1 MTTQVA
7 APSLKGVR
15 LVQSLDAEALD
26 RLEKQCRWRRYGANE
41 QILDRDDENRDV
53 LFVVE
58 GSVRVV
64 NFSLSGREIS
74 YANIPQGGFFGELAA
89 IDGQARSASV
99 VATEKC
105 LLATI
110 PPQAFISLVRDHPD
124 VSLEVMRRMAR
135 IIRICDDRIMDLST
149 LGAVQR
155 VYVEL
160 MRMGKPDPAGTSAL
174 AIFPVPAHKDI
185 ASRASTTRETV
196 ARVISQL
203 TAAGILERRDKALY
217 VIDPARLN
225 ELASRLEEGRGDL
238 AR

>member
-1 MTTQVA
+1 MTQQAT
-7 APSLKGVR
+7 PSLGAVR
-15 LVQSLDAEALD
+15 LLESLNADALQ
-26 RLEKQCRWRRYGANE
+26 RLEKHCRWRRYGASE
-41 QILDRDDENRDV
+41 QILDRDDDNRDV

-64 NFSLSGREIS
+64 NFSLSGREVS

-89 IDGQARSASV
+89 IDGQPRSASV
-99 VATEKC
+99 VAIEKC
-105 LLATI
+105 LLATV
-110 PPQAFISLVRDHPD
+110 PPQTFTALLRENPD
-124 VSLEVMRRMAR
+124 LALEVMRRLAR

-160 MRMGKPDPAGTSAL
+160 LRMGKADPAGTGAL
-174 AIFPVPAHKDI
+174 AIFPLPAHKDI
-185 ASRASTTRETV
+185 AARASTTRETV

-203 TAAGILERRDKALY
+203 TSATIVERRDKALY
-217 VIDPARLN
+217 ILDPARLK
-225 ELASRLEEGRGDL
+225 ELASRLEEGRGDDF

>member
-1 MTTQVA
+1 MTQQAT
-7 APSLKGVR
+7 PSLKAVR
-15 LVQSLDAEALD
+15 LLESLNAEALE
-26 RLEKQCRWRRYGANE
+26 RLEKQCRWRRYGATE
-41 QILDRDDENRDV
+41 QILDRDDDNRDV

-64 NFSLSGREIS
+64 NFSLSGREVS

-89 IDGQARSASV
+89 IDGQPRSASV
-99 VATEKC
+99 VAIEKC
-105 LLATI
+105 LLATVQ
-110 PPQAFISLVRDHPD
+110 PQTFTALLREHPELA
-124 VSLEVMRRMAR
+124 LEVMRRLAR

-160 MRMGKPDPAGTSAL
+160 LRMGKTDPAGTSAL
-174 AIFPVPAHKDI
+174 AIYPLPAHKDI
-185 ASRASTTRETV
+185 AARASTTRETV

-203 TAAGILERRDKALY
+203 TSATIVERRDKALY
-217 VIDPARLN
+217 ILDSVRLK
-225 ELASRLEEGRGDL
+225 ELASRLEEGRGDDF

>member
-1 MTTQVA
+1 MTQQTST
-7 APSLKGVR
+7 SLAGVR
-15 LVQSLDAEALD
+15 LLQGLGKDALD
-26 RLEKQCRWRRYGANE
+26 RLEKQCRWRRYGATE
-41 QILDRDDENRDV
+41 QILDRDDDNRDV

-58 GSVRVV
+58 GGVRVV
-64 NFSLSGREIS
+64 NFSLSGREVS

-89 IDGQARSASV
+89 IDGQPRSASV

-105 LLATI
+105 LLATV
-110 PPQAFISLVRDHPD
+110 PPQAFTSLVREHPD
-124 VSLEVMRRMAR
+124 IAMEVMRRLAR

-160 MRMGKPDPAGTSAL
+160 MRMGKPDPAGTMAL
-174 AIFPVPAHKDI
+174 AIYPLPAHKDI
-185 ASRASTTRETV
+185 AARASTTRETV

-203 TAAGILERRDKALY
+203 TQSNIVERRDKALY
-217 VIDPARLN
+217 ITDPGRLK
-225 ELASRLEEGRGDL
+225 ELASRLDEGRGDEL

>member
-1 MTTQVA
+1 M
-7 APSLKGVR
+7 
-15 LVQSLDAEALD
+15 
-26 RLEKQCRWRRYGANE
+26 
-41 QILDRDDENRDV
+41 

-64 NFSLSGREIS
+64 NFSLWGSEIL

-89 IDGQARSASV
+89 IDGQARSSSV

-110 PPQAFISLVRDHPD
+110 PPQSFIALLRDYPD
-124 VSLEVMRRMAR
+124 VAIEVMRRMAR

-160 MRMGKPDPAGTSAL
+160 IRMGRLDPAGTDAL
-174 AIFPVPAHKDI
+174 AIFSVPAHKDI

-203 TAAGILERRDKALY
+203 TAASIVERRDKALY
-217 VIDPARLN
+217 IVDTARLKK
-225 ELASRLEEGRGDL
+225 LASRLEEGRGDM

>member
-1 MTTQVA
+1 MVTQA

-15 LVQSLDAEALD
+15 LLDSLSADALE

-41 QILDRDDENRDV
+41 QIIDRDDENRDV

-110 PPQAFISLVRDHPD
+110 PPQSFIALLRDYPD
-124 VSLEVMRRMAR
+124 VAIEVMRRMAR

-160 MRMGKPDPAGTSAL
+160 IRMGRPDPAGTDAL

-203 TAAGILERRDKALY
+203 TAAAIVERRDKALY
-217 VIDPARLN
+217 IVDTARLK
-225 ELASRLEEGRGDL
+225 ELASRLEEGRGDM